1 MKLQIFIYLLF
12 PIEYHEYTS
21 YSVPKSMIWK
31 SITCIL
37 KGVLM
42 ATPSGISSKNSHIEN
57 YTNFSRDY
65 FGWIHL
71 KVNVILTHFQ
81 MLAMCAYSCP
91 TSVF

>member
-1 MKLQIFIYLLF
+1 
-12 PIEYHEYTS
+12 
-21 YSVPKSMIWK
+21 
-31 SITCIL
+31 
-37 KGVLM
+37 M